1 MPITVH
7 AYTSLVNDE
16 VSSQLERLY
25 DTSPEFS
32 DGTDD
37 TSTKFSDGASAMEQ
51 LEQNLTQYTSVYS
64 AEFNTKIIGAIWCT
78 GQGESRILENI
89 VVHPANRGRGV
100 AERLVSE
107 AWRMKEEKGIKNFVP
122 GCGAIHRCLAN
133 LEKI

>member
-7 AYTSLVNDE
+7 ATTSIQKTE
-16 VSSQLERLY
+16 VREQLERLY

-32 DGTDD
+32 DGDD
-37 TSTKFSDGASAMEQ
+37 AIEQ
-51 LEQNLTQYTSVYS
+51 LEQNLSQYTLLYT
-64 AEFNTKIIGAIWCT
+64 AEFNTKIIGAIWVT
-78 GQGESRILENI
+78 GQGESRTLENI

-107 AWRMKEEKGIKNFVP
+107 VCRMEEEKGVKTFEP
-122 GCGAIHRCLAN
+122 GCGAIHRCLTS

>member
-7 AYTSLVNDE
+7 AITSLENPE
-16 VSSQLERLY
+16 VREQLERLY

-32 DGTDD
+32 DGQD
-37 TSTKFSDGASAMEQ
+37 AIEQ
-51 LEQNLTQYTSVYS
+51 LEQNLAQYTLLYT
-64 AEFNTKIIGAIWCT
+64 AEFNTKIIGAIWST
-78 GQGESRILENI
+78 GQGESRTLENI

-107 AWRMKEEKGIKNFVP
+107 ACRMEEEKGVNHFEP
-122 GCGAIHRCLAN
+122 GCGAIHRCLSS